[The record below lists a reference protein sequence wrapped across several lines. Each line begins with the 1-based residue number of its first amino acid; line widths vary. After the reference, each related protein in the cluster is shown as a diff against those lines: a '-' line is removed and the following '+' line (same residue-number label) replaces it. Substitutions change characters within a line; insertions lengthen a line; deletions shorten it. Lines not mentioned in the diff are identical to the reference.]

1 MSLVFEFNA
10 AARGFHV
17 YRDVWRPI
25 EGEIRRCL
33 FEENNIFDIFAIK
46 VVDDTGI
53 VIDHLPREISRPT
66 KFLIDRGAAVTAK
79 VSSTNIRRSPLFQG
93 GLGIP
98 CIVTVLFPR
107 PMKGKQVLDRHRQ
120 MVNDLYNEPDEPI
133 IVGSVE
139 NNSLNNVDWRM
150 RVSVTKKKKEKK
162 KEGEKVTARKRKT
175 STSILSYFKKK

>member
-17 YRDVWRPI
+17 YRDVCRLI

-53 VIDHLPREISRPT
+53 VIGHLPREISRPT
-66 KFLIDRGAAVTAK
+66 KFLIDRGAVVTAK

-93 GLGIP
+93 GLEIP
-98 CIVTVLFPR
+98 CTVTVLFPKT
-107 PMKGKQVLDRHRQ
+107 MKGKEVFDRYRQ
-120 MVNDLYNEPDEPI
+120 MVNDLYNEPNQPI

-139 NNSLNNVDWRM
+139 NNSIDSIDWRM
-150 RVSVTKKKKEKK
+150 KVSMAKKKKDKK
-162 KEGEKVTARKRKT
+162 KEGEKVTATKRKT
-175 STSILSYFKKK
+175 PTSILCYFKKK

>member
-53 VIDHLPREISRPT
+53 VIGHLPREISRPT

-93 GLGIP
+93 GLEIP
-98 CIVTVLFPR
+98 CIVTVLFPKT
-107 PMKGKQVLDRHRQ
+107 MKGKQVLDRYRQ

-139 NNSLNNVDWRM
+139 NNSLDSVDWRM
-150 RVSVTKKKKEKK
+150 RVSVTEKRRGKSDCKKAKNIDINF
-162 KEGEKVTARKRKT
+162 V
-175 STSILSYFKKK
+175 LL

>member
-17 YRDVWRPI
+17 YCDVWRPI
-25 EGEIRRCL
+25 EGEIHRCL

-53 VIDHLPREISRPT
+53 VISHLPREISRPT
-66 KFLIDRGAAVTAK
+66 K

-93 GLGIP
+93 RLEIP
-98 CIVTVLFPR
+98 CIVTVLFPKS
-107 PMKGKQVLDRHRQ
+107 MKGKHVLDRHRQ
-120 MVNDLYNEPDEPI
+120 MVNDLYNKPDEPI

-139 NNSLNNVDWRM
+139 NNSLDSVDWRM

-162 KEGEKVTARKRKT
+162 KEGEKVNARKRKT
-175 STSILSYFKKK
+175 STSILS